1 MNILYLILTLNL
13 ETKGTLPSSMSTS
26 SFAYSRNS
34 SARVVNSAF
43 FLISAST
50 NTNVYHVT
58 SEPSLKK
65 WMLKWQWKKGYKQ
78 IFIPV
83 TVGLTKLVTDIQS
96 PCFGSIL
103 GECRSLILS
112 LSLFLSFKLYG
123 AKQLIFTQGK
133 KPHVTSDKLQD
144 STFKLPQVY
153 CLVKWRAFFRALTES
168 FNIVFSIEIALKILV
183 LNANKRVKK

>member
-1 MNILYLILTLNL
+1 MFILLQ
-13 ETKGTLPSSMSTS
+13 
-26 SFAYSRNS
+26 
-34 SARVVNSAF
+34 VNQVWKNECWSD
-43 FLISAST
+43 
-50 NTNVYHVT
+50 
-58 SEPSLKK
+58 SE
-65 WMLKWQWKKGYKQ
+65 KKGYKQ

-133 KPHVTSDKLQD
+133 KPHVTSDKLQEK
-144 STFKLPQVY
+144 F
-153 CLVKWRAFFRALTES
+153 CF
-168 FNIVFSIEIALKILV
+168 
-183 LNANKRVKK
+183 

>member
-1 MNILYLILTLNL
+1 MWFQSLTSLTWTYLILTLNL

-133 KPHVTSDKLQD
+133 KPHVTSDKLQEK
-144 STFKLPQVY
+144 F
-153 CLVKWRAFFRALTES
+153 CF
-168 FNIVFSIEIALKILV
+168 
-183 LNANKRVKK
+183 

>member
-1 MNILYLILTLNL
+1 MGFR
-13 ETKGTLPSSMSTS
+13 KRFS
-26 SFAYSRNS
+26 
-34 SARVVNSAF
+34 
-43 FLISAST
+43 
-50 NTNVYHVT
+50 
-58 SEPSLKK
+58 
-65 WMLKWQWKKGYKQ
+65 
-78 IFIPV
+78 
-83 TVGLTKLVTDIQS
+83 DIQS
-96 PCFGSIL
+96 PSFGSIL
-103 GECRSLILS
+103 GECRRLILS

-133 KPHVTSDKLQD
+133 KPHVISDKLQD

>member
-1 MNILYLILTLNL
+1 MFILLQENQVWKN
-13 ETKGTLPSSMSTS
+13 ECSSD
-26 SFAYSRNS
+26 
-34 SARVVNSAF
+34 
-43 FLISAST
+43 
-50 NTNVYHVT
+50 
-58 SEPSLKK
+58 SE
-65 WMLKWQWKKGYKQ
+65 KKGYKQ

-83 TVGLTKLVTDIQS
+83 TVGLTKLVSDIQS

-144 STFKLPQVY
+144 SAFKLPQVY
-153 CLVKWRAFFRALTES
+153 CLVKWRAFFHALTES
-168 FNIVFSIEIALKILV
+168 FNIVFSIDIALKILV
-183 LNANKRVKK
+183 LNANKSVKK